1 MIKMKTIK
9 YIIWCL
15 LATGTIV
22 TACRKPYNPT
32 IVSADNSYLVVE
44 GTISDG
50 DITAIRL
57 SKTVKVSTETKVT
70 PLSNAT
76 IFVEE
81 EAGAQFQLTYNPNTQ
96 KFDSGSALNLDKT
109 KKYRLHITVDA
120 KEYASDYVAVKT
132 NPAIDNVEF
141 NAKPDKLEISIDTH
155 DPANNTRYYRWDY
168 DETWRFHA
176 TFQSDFIVNP
186 ITRQINLRSPA
197 DQSYYCFANDTSST
211 ILIGST
217 AKLTQDVVAQ
227 APITTIS
234 SYAEKLELRYSIL
247 VRQYA
252 ITKEEYEFWEN
263 IKKNTEQLGSIF
275 DSQPSQLVGNI
286 HCITNPQE
294 PVIGYVSATNVQQK
308 RIFINNSQLPQSW
321 IPKNPYACSLDSAL
335 FFNPKT
341 MTDEVAK
348 YIINSDAVPL
358 EEIAK
363 GNIVLGYLYSS
374 IECSDCRIRGKV
386 AQPPF
391 WIP

>member
-1 MIKMKTIK
+1 
-9 YIIWCL
+9 
-15 LATGTIV
+15 
-22 TACRKPYNPT
+22 
-32 IVSADNSYLVVE
+32 VSTDNSYLVVE

-70 PLSNAT
+70 PLDNAT
-76 IFVEE
+76 VFVEE
-81 EAGAQFQLTYNPNTQ
+81 EAGAQFQLTYNPNTR
-96 KFDSGSALNLDKT
+96 KFDSGSALNLNKT
-109 KKYRLHITVDA
+109 KKYRLRITVDG
-120 KEYASDYVAVKT
+120 KEYASDYVPVKV
-132 NPAIDNVEF
+132 NPAIDNIEF

-176 TFQSDFIVNP
+176 SFQSDFIVNP
-186 ITRQINLRSPA
+186 ITKQINYRSAA

-227 APITTIS
+227 ALITTIPFD
-234 SYAEKLELRYSIL
+234 AEKLELRYSIL

-252 ITKEEYEFWEN
+252 ITKEEYQFWEN

-286 HCITNPQE
+286 HCITAPKE
-294 PVIGYVSATNVQQK
+294 PVIGYISATNVQQK
-308 RIFINNSQLPQSW
+308 RIFISNSQLPQDW
-321 IPKNPYACSLDSAL
+321 YPKKPYACSIDSAL

-341 MTDEVAK
+341 MANEVQN

-358 EEIAK
+358 QTITM
-363 GNIVLGYLYSS
+363 GNIVLGYTYSS

-386 AQPPF
+386 EQPPF